1 MIYRSFGEIND
12 QSLNDLIYNFM
23 SFIIPENIAEIIP
36 QVYPVEKYT
45 KTELFVPLL
54 ATTLLDGNNSD
65 ILTKERDLLNLV
77 PFTEDIW
84 KVANVLSVTNGSDTI
99 NIIKN
104 AEGNNLPLYQII
116 SLVYN
121 HNEIFDRLINPPTET
136 IEHPNNVAA
145 HNLIV
150 QNIESGFL
158 LSPRIRSDININGKI
173 KKPANLKVSEVA
185 RLSIMHDFYQNLVD
199 NLEGLI
205 YLQPTTFS
213 DKNKHF
219 LITYNIGKTINTSLG
234 EVNIK
239 EILNNYLK
247 GDGTLDPLYH
257 LLGETRKTK

>member
-1 MIYRSFGEIND
+1 M
-12 QSLNDLIYNFM
+12 
-23 SFIIPENIAEIIP
+23 
-36 QVYPVEKYT
+36 
-45 KTELFVPLL
+45 
-54 ATTLLDGNNSD
+54 
-65 ILTKERDLLNLV
+65 
-77 PFTEDIW
+77 
-84 KVANVLSVTNGSDTI
+84 
-99 NIIKN
+99 
-104 AEGNNLPLYQII
+104 PLYQII

-199 NLEGLI
+199 NLEELI

-257 LLGETRKTK
+257 LLGETRKNQINALVQNILFDYSLAFDTEFTSLEQIDEFIAKYNHSLKSIQSAFNAKGVDFFLDIHAYKTALSKYPRTNETIKNFFKVYNDQNKTLERLDREKRKFLKDLLVNI